1 MNSLKIKR
9 LTRRKFLGYSTSF
22 VLGTPFIITSH
33 GKGDYP
39 QKAGLT
45 CMDIH
50 NYFKSTETGKKV
62 NWERTTDT
70 FKCGD
75 PSKPVKKIAV
85 AWKAR
90 WDTLRE
96 AVDKGADMFIS
107 HESIC
112 VNAQNGSPEPEVV
125 FALPSEK
132 PKFEWLDKTGLVVYR
147 CHDVWDMFPGIG
159 IRDTWQRELK
169 IGNKI
174 IVDEY
179 PFYVTEIPPV
189 TVSEFARH
197 VLKHVQPLGQ
207 NGVMVSGNLDKK
219 VSRIGTGTGQNNN
232 SVRLMEAGADIGIMT
247 DDGYSHVRMGVHANE
262 LDFPVIVL
270 NHGVSE
276 EWGIM
281 NLAKYVQQTFQSIEV
296 FHIPQYCPYRIIVS

>member
-1 MNSLKIKR
+1 MASFKNKG
-9 LTRRKFLGYSTSF
+9 LTRRKFLGYGSSM
-22 VLGTPFIITSH
+22 VLGTPFIMQSY
-33 GKGDYP
+33 KKSDYP
-39 QKAGLT
+39 QKAGFT

-50 NYFKSTETGKKV
+50 DHFKSTEAGRQV

-70 FKCGD
+70 FKCGN
-75 PSKPVKKIAV
+75 PSKSVKKVAV

-96 AVDKGADMFIS
+96 AVDRGADLFIS

-125 FALPSEK
+125 FALPTEK
-132 PKFEWLDKTGLVVYR
+132 PKFDWLDKTGLVVYR
-147 CHDVWDMFPGIG
+147 CHDVWDRFPVIG

-169 IGNKI
+169 IGDKI

-179 PFYVTEIPPV
+179 PFYVSEITPV
-189 TVSEFARH
+189 TVSELARH
-197 VLKHVQPLGQ
+197 VLKQVQPLGQ
-207 NGVMVSGNLDKK
+207 NGVMVSGNLEKK
-219 VSRIGTGTGQNNN
+219 VSRVGTGTGQNNN

-262 LDFPVIVL
+262 LGFPVIVL

-281 NLAKYVQQTFQSIEV
+281 NLANYVQQTFPSIEV
-296 FHIPQYCPYRIIVS
+296 FHIPQYCQYKIIS